1 MLERK
6 KGTLTDSNAPSDCIV
21 LAGGWLLPLPCPARL
36 AGPARP
42 TALQPL
48 APGAADPRLLPEA
61 KHSAPTCWRGAS
73 SNKGNERGRVMV
85 ARSSSSSSSSPSPSN
100 RPSPRPRQ
108 LPANKSDGEAALQ
121 QLQLDV
127 LRRSAELPRLIA
139 ELRVRRCSSTAINS
153 SGGGGGGGRGGGGG
167 GGGGGEGPPPEPPST
182 PVVANDGG
190 VDGDGRSL
198 PTAGDG
204 ADELMP
210 PDTVARVMHEAD
222 AWLQSTGGAAETATA
237 AAAAA
242 DTGALSAR
250 VEELEQQVRVLEGEV
265 AQALDEAEQQAAG
278 RETALVEVAALRR
291 CTEADGNA
299 GSGAATA
306 AEEKEEDALRRA
318 GEEAAALREQ
328 VNSGSY

>member
-1 MLERK
+1 
-6 KGTLTDSNAPSDCIV
+6 
-21 LAGGWLLPLPCPARL
+21 
-36 AGPARP
+36 
-42 TALQPL
+42 
-48 APGAADPRLLPEA
+48 
-61 KHSAPTCWRGAS
+61 
-73 SNKGNERGRVMV
+73 
-85 ARSSSSSSSSPSPSN
+85 
-100 RPSPRPRQ
+100 
-108 LPANKSDGEAALQ
+108 
-121 QLQLDV
+121 
-127 LRRSAELPRLIA
+127 
-139 ELRVRRCSSTAINS
+139 
-153 SGGGGGGGRGGGGG
+153 
-167 GGGGGEGPPPEPPST
+167 
-182 PVVANDGG
+182 
-190 VDGDGRSL
+190 
-198 PTAGDG
+198 
-204 ADELMP
+204 LMP